1 MNIDNATLSV
11 LDVVSAAICFILV
24 WFMTKPYRYTGEGK
38 YISLPLAF
46 SLLAASF
53 AMGGTLYFEPQTFID
68 VIRWFQLFTQSYA
81 FAFLAVTYYFSKKGK
96 EATKLWLGIIYA
108 TIFSVIAISL
118 IIIFVPK
125 ISALPNFNMVN
136 ESMRIFNIVCLSYIA
151 LHTLRGYVS
160 KPDPKTIWIPFGFL
174 LIDFSQY
181 SFLIWSIDASFTA
194 FVGAHFLRLAGLLI
208 FLTVA
213 YQTFYTLSE
222 GSGERELNEKDPSQ
236 R

>member
-1 MNIDNATLSV
+1 MNIDNTTLSL
-11 LDVVSAAICFILV
+11 LDVVSAAICFVLV
-24 WFMTKPYRYTGEGK
+24 WFMTKPYRYTGERK

-46 SLLAASF
+46 SLLGASF

-68 VIRWFQLFTQSYA
+68 AIRWFQLFTQSYA

-96 EATKLWLGIIYA
+96 ETTKPWPGIIYA
-108 TIFSVIAISL
+108 TIFSAIAISL
-118 IIIFVPK
+118 TIIFVPK
-125 ISALPNFNMVN
+125 ITTLPSFNIVD
-136 ESMRIFNIVCLSYIA
+136 ESVRIFNIVCLSYIA
-151 LHTLRGYVS
+151 VHTLRGYVS
-160 KPDPKTIWIPFGFL
+160 KPDPKTIWIPLGFL

-194 FVGAHFLRLAGLLI
+194 FAGAHFLRLAGLLV

-222 GSGERELNEKDPSQ
+222 GSGERELDEKDPSQ